1 MNLLYLLVSLYVNP
15 TVLSLKSLRSGNIA
29 SSIFNT
35 FWEQNYLMV
44 GYLEKIHPPDLDISH
59 EALEAKEESRC
70 HNSSW
75 CFGHRVGLTED
86 RETSPAGSPN
96 SKAPIW
102 SCRIECQMDSSKSS
116 SDSWFLPSLTLH
128 IQMLLVHWCSLF
140 LNFGHHSWDQRH
152 WKCSLHGGPGRLI
165 KVTRKLRLVFQ
176 PSSVVSKVLG
186 EAWYQ
191 DWFGLISPLWQKL
204 ETKISHFHT
213 FFDSNPFVIPPVGQK
228 VARR

>member
-1 MNLLYLLVSLYVNP
+1 MCWNQ
-15 TVLSLKSLRSGNIA
+15 TIG
-29 SSIFNT
+29 F
-35 FWEQNYLMV
+35 
-44 GYLEKIHPPDLDISH
+44 LEKIHSPDLDVSH
-59 EALEAKEESRC
+59 EALAAKEQSRY

-116 SDSWFLPSLTLH
+116 SDSLFLPAFALH
-128 IQMLLVHWCSLF
+128 IQVLLVHWCSLF
-140 LNFGHHSWDQRH
+140 LNFVRHSWGQRH

-204 ETKISHFHT
+204 KTRIYNFDT
-213 FFDSNPFVIPPVGQK
+213 FFDCDPLVIPPVGQK